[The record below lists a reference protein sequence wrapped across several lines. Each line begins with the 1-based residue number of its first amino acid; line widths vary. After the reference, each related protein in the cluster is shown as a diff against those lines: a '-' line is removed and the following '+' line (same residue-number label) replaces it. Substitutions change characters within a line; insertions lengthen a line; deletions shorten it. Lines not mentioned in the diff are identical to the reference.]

1 MTMRSKTTIIAMT
14 MAVLGYSLLAGCRP
28 KNYTITVSGDAIKDG
43 DTLYLTDNLRQLTPI
58 DTAVTVDGKAVFRA
72 PTDSTFM
79 ALVYK
84 SGNNNIG
91 ATLFVGQG
99 AAIVFLSKNAGE
111 SKVAGAEINERWRE
125 MNDSIYKIT
134 IRLNTLADQLNKTEM
149 PYQKQKKYIERMK
162 VCNSELKT
170 AIINYARENIDNE
183 LGCFI
188 LTFYDDIIPPDVRD
202 ELISQL
208 PQGMHN
214 SAAIRQL
221 SKEAKESQQTRTKA
235 VTSPHQRQALRSGMN
250 Q

>member
-1 MTMRSKTTIIAMT
+1 MRSKATIIAMT
-14 MAVLGYSLLAGCRP
+14 MAVLGYSLLTGCRP

-99 AAIVFLSKNAGE
+99 EAIVFLSKNAGE

-162 VCNSELKT
+162 ACNSKLKT

-188 LTFYDDIIPPDVRD
+188 LIFYDDIIPPDVRD

-214 SAAIRQL
+214 RAAIRQL